1 MDECHNATPTMWQ
14 LVPAS
19 SRTSTTLFS
28 TNWPNAREYKEKLPI
43 TNLECWSR
51 MIATNKWG
59 LTSILQNKIW
69 SLPDQSII
77 LPKFIKKESL
87 PDQRKFC
94 VRVRGP
100 ALILKT
106 GLEIC
111 ATTTSETQ
119 PSCAAFAKLY
129 SSTSANNSIL
139 ADFQYISMP
148 KKTKQKKQTNWTLAI
163 K

>member
-28 TNWPNAREYKEKLPI
+28 ANWPNAREYKEKLPI
-43 TNLECWSR
+43 KNLECWSR

-59 LTSILQNKIW
+59 LTSSLQNKIW

-94 VRVRGP
+94 QSGSVARHLFWRLDLRYVQWQHLKPSHHVQRLQSYIHQHRQITVFW
-100 ALILKT
+100 LI
-106 GLEIC
+106 
-111 ATTTSETQ
+111 
-119 PSCAAFAKLY
+119 F
-129 SSTSANNSIL
+129 STFL
-139 ADFQYISMP
+139 C
-148 KKTKQKKQTNWTLAI
+148 QKKQTKKTNKLAI
-163 K
+163 GH